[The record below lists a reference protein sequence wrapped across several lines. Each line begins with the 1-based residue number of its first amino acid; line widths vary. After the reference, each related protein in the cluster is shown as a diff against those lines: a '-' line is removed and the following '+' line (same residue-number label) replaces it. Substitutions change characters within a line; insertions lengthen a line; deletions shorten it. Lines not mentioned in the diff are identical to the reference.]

1 MQIYYMNLKVLCQA
15 NHRME
20 QQGGKDLKKN
30 DFILI
35 CTLVCIAV
43 LIIFCQ
49 YLNKEDG
56 NQVVITVDGEVYEI
70 LNLTEDNE
78 VKIETEDGHYN
89 ILQIKDG
96 KANMTESD
104 CENQV
109 CVNSATISNI
119 GETIVCLPHR
129 VIVKIVSS
137 ENQ

>member
-1 MQIYYMNLKVLCQA
+1 M
-15 NHRME
+15 
-20 QQGGKDLKKN
+20 KKN

-35 CTLVCIAV
+35 CTLACIAA

-49 YLNKEDG
+49 HLNKEDG
-56 NQVVITVDGEVYEI
+56 NQVVITVDGDVYEV
-70 LNLTEDNE
+70 LNLNEDKE
-78 VKIETEDGHYN
+78 VKIETENGHYN

-96 KANMTESD
+96 KANMIESD

-129 VIVKIVSS
+129 VIVKIVSR
-137 ENQ
+137 ENP

>member
-1 MQIYYMNLKVLCQA
+1 M
-15 NHRME
+15 
-20 QQGGKDLKKN
+20 KKN

-35 CTLVCIAV
+35 CTLICIAV
-43 LIIFCQ
+43 VIIFCQ
-49 YLNKEDG
+49 HLNKEGG
-56 NQVVITVDGEVYEI
+56 NQVVITVDGDVYEVFN
-70 LNLTEDNE
+70 LNEDRE
-78 VKIETEDGHYN
+78 VKIETDDGHYN

-109 CVNSATISNI
+109 CVNSAAISNI

-137 ENQ
+137 ENS